1 MTTIGPHRDDLI
13 LEVGGRPLREFGSN
27 GQQRGAAVALK
38 LIELSA
44 LRAARGTEPA
54 LLLDD
59 VFAAF
64 DADRQRRLARRLLE
78 TPERAGV
85 PDGAAAGRAAAG
97 SGPAGVA
104 HGRRKGH
111 DVKERRPPATLADAL
126 ASYLKQ
132 SGFSKRMQQ
141 AGIVEQWAELVGP
154 QIAAVTSPESVTP
167 DGVLRVNVTTAAWAN
182 ELSLMT
188 PRILARLNAGR
199 TGRVKQIR
207 WVPLGP
213 GTK

>member
-1 MTTIGPHRDDLI
+1 M

-38 LIELSA
+38 LIELAA

-64 DADRQRRLARRLLE
+64 DA
-78 TPERAGV
+78 RAPAAAGPPAAGNAGAPGV
-85 PDGAAAGRAAAG
+85 PDGAAARRAAAG
-97 SGPAGVA
+97 PGAPGLA
-104 HGRRKGH
+104 HRRRKGH
-111 DVKERRPPATLADAL
+111 DVRKRRPPATLADAL

-154 QIAAVTSPESVTP
+154 QIAAVTAPESVTP
-167 DGVLRVNVTTAAWAN
+167 DGVLRVRVATAAWAN

-199 TGRVKQIR
+199 TGRVKEIR
-207 WVPLGP
+207 WVPGSGP
-213 GTK
+213 ALK